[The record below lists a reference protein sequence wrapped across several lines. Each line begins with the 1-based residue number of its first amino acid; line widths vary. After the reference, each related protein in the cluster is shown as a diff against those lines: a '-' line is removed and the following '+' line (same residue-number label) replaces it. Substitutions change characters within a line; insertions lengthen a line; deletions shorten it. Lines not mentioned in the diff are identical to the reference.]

1 MLPLVSALERQLQGY
16 RLTTAEILYRLPDHP
31 TLLQS
36 FVWQELD
43 LLPHLP
49 VLTRFLDF
57 WERTIEGRLHSVRI
71 STTPVISPGELRFVA
86 ALGQIH

>member
-1 MLPLVSALERQLQGY
+1 MLMSALERQLQGY

-31 TLLQS
+31 TLLQT

-43 LLPHLP
+43 LLPDFP

-57 WERTIEGRLHSVRI
+57 WERSIEGKLHSVRI
-71 STTPVISPGELRFVA
+71 CAARVISPSEARFVI
-86 ALGQIH
+86 ALGRIH